1 MGQQQILLVVLSM
14 IIVGIAIIVGIET
27 FGNNAT
33 AANKDSVIADLNNLV
48 SIALQH
54 YKKPV
59 PMGGGGNSFNN
70 WNIPAGLDSS
80 LNGTY
85 SATPSDQTLFI
96 IATGT
101 ELGNDGSTPI
111 LVHANVTPTTFIFTI
126 MN

>member
-1 MGQQQILLVVLSM
+1 MGQQQILLIVLSM

-27 FGNNAT
+27 FGSNASVY
-33 AANKDSVIADLNNLV
+33 NRDNVIADLNNLV
-48 SIALQH
+48 SMAVQH

-59 PMGGGGNSFNN
+59 AIGGGGNSFNN
-70 WNIPAGLDSS
+70 WNIPVGLDSS

-111 LVHANVTPTTFIFTI
+111 LIHANVTPTAYTFSI

>member
-1 MGQQQILLVVLSM
+1 MGQQQILLIVLSM

-27 FGNNAT
+27 FGNVAT
-33 AANKDSVIADLNNLV
+33 AANRDNIIADLNNLI
-48 SIALQH
+48 SISVQH

-59 PMGGGGNSFNN
+59 TVGGGGNSFNN

-85 SATPSDQTLFI
+85 SATPSDQTLII

-101 ELGNDGSTPI
+101 ELGDDGSTPI
-111 LVHANVTPTTFIFTI
+111 LVHAKVTSTTYKLFI

>member
-1 MGQQQILLVVLSM
+1 MGQQQILLIVLSM

-27 FGNNAT
+27 FGNVAT
-33 AANKDSVIADLNNLV
+33 AANRDNIIADLNNLI
-48 SIALQH
+48 SISVQH

-59 PMGGGGNSFNN
+59 TVGGGGNSFNN

-85 SATPSDQTLFI
+85 SATPSDQTLII

-101 ELGNDGSTPI
+101 ELGDDGSTPI
-111 LVHANVTPTTFIFTI
+111 LVHAKVTSTTYKLLI

>member
-1 MGQQQILLVVLSM
+1 MGQQQILLIVLSM

-27 FGNNAT
+27 FGNFAT
-33 AANKDSVIADLNNLV
+33 AYSRDNIMADLNNLI
-48 SIALQH
+48 SISMQH

-59 PMGGGGNSFNN
+59 TMGGGGNSFNN

-85 SATPSDQTLFI
+85 SSIPSDQILLI

-111 LVHANVTPTTFIFTI
+111 LIHANVTPTTYTLSM

>member
-1 MGQQQILLVVLSM
+1 MGQQQILLIVLSM

-27 FGNNAT
+27 FGNVAT
-33 AANKDSVIADLNNLV
+33 AANRDNIIADLNNLI
-48 SIALQH
+48 SISVQH

-59 PMGGGGNSFNN
+59 TVGGGGNSFNN

-111 LVHANVTPTTFIFTI
+111 LIHANVTPTTYVLSI

>member
-1 MGQQQILLVVLSM
+1 MGQQQILLIILS
-14 IIVGIAIIVGIET
+14 IIVVGIAIIVSVET

-33 AANKDSVIADLNNLV
+33 AANRDNVIADLNNLI
-48 SIALQH
+48 SISIQH

-59 PMGGGGNSFNN
+59 TMGGGGNSFNT

-85 SATPSDQTLFI
+85 FATPSDQTLFI
-96 IATGT
+96 IANGI

-111 LVHANVTPTTFIFTI
+111 LIHANVTPTTYTLSI

>member
-1 MGQQQILLVVLSM
+1 M
-14 IIVGIAIIVGIET
+14 IVVGIAIIVSVET

-33 AANKDSVIADLNNLV
+33 AANRDNVIADLNNLI
-48 SIALQH
+48 SISIHH

-59 PMGGGGNSFNN
+59 TMGGGGNSFSN

-96 IATGT
+96 IANGT

-111 LVHANVTPTTFIFTI
+111 LIHANVTPTTYTLSI